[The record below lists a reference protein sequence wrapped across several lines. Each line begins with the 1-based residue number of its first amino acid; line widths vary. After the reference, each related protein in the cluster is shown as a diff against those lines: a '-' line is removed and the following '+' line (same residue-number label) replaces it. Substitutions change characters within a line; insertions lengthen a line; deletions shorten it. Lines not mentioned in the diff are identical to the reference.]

1 MRYKKCI
8 RCSRTVGWVGLVT
21 SAVLMVLKAFVGLV
35 SGSQAM
41 VTDAMYSAKD
51 LVSSLMVIVG
61 VSVSEKN
68 LDREHPYGHGKA
80 EFVLSMFVSIIF
92 LGLTAFL
99 MVYAISTLF
108 DDTIHRKPHLIALW
122 AAFLC
127 IAVNT
132 SLYYYSRCV
141 SIESNSPLVRTL
153 SKHHHADAASSAAVA
168 LGIIGAHYFN
178 MPWIDTAVA
187 VLETAHLMYLG
198 GDVFWDSAKGLM
210 DRSIEDTTR
219 NRIKELVKGV
229 EGVEEVKYLR
239 SRYVGQDIFSEVVIG
254 VDSGISVMAASV
266 IADKVKQNVA
276 KAIPRLGSFQVRSE
290 GISAT
295 ALEKVGA

>member
-21 SAVLMVLKAFVGLV
+21 SAVLMVMKAFVGLV

-41 VTDAMYSAKD
+41 VADAMYSAKD

-61 VSVSEKN
+61 MSMSEKN
-68 LDREHPYGHGKA
+68 LDREHPYGHGKV
-80 EFVLSMFVSIIF
+80 EFILSMFVSVLF
-92 LGLTAFL
+92 LAVTAFL
-99 MVYAISTLF
+99 MVYAVSTLF
-108 DDTIHRKPHLIALW
+108 DDSIHRKPHLIALW

-127 IAVNT
+127 IAVNMT
-132 SLYYYSRCV
+132 LYYYSRCV

-153 SKHHHADAASSAAVA
+153 SKHHHADAASSVVVA
-168 LGIIGAHYFN
+168 GGIVGAHYFN

-187 VLETAHLMYLG
+187 ALETAHLMYLG
-198 GDVFWDSAKGLM
+198 ADVFWDSAKGLM
-210 DRSIEDTTR
+210 DRNIEGTARD
-219 NRIKELVKGV
+219 RIKELVEGV
-229 EGVEEVKYLR
+229 EGVEEVKSLR

-254 VDSGISVMAASV
+254 VDSGMTVLAASAIV
-266 IADKVKQNVA
+266 EAVKRNVT

-290 GISAT
+290 GAGPG
-295 ALEKVGA
+295 ALEKVEA